1 MKNQNVGILIL
12 GVAALIGF
20 IIISFNRALTAIVNS
35 ACSHGSSCPMWGA
48 IDFQTNM
55 SAGIM
60 AFVIIIGF
68 YLVFF
73 GKETV
78 ATSVTHEEWEKIEK
92 NYERTMKNL
101 GDEEK
106 LILEKIIEAQGAIFQ
121 SDLVNKLDFS
131 KVKVTRI
138 LDRLEGR
145 NLVERRRRGMSNV
158 VILKH

>member
-1 MKNQNVGILIL
+1 MKNRNVGILIV
-12 GVAALIGF
+12 GIASLIGF
-20 IIISFNRALTAIVNS
+20 IIFSFNRALTTIVNS

-60 AFVIIIGF
+60 ALIFVIGI
-68 YLVFF
+68 YLIFF
-73 GKETV
+73 GKETG
-78 ATSVTHEEWEKIEK
+78 VTPVTQEEWEKIEK
-92 NYERTMKNL
+92 NYEGVMKTL

-106 LILEKIIEAQGAIFQ
+106 FILERVIEAQGAIFQ
-121 SDLVNKLDFS
+121 SDLVNKSEFS

-145 NLVERRRRGMSNV
+145 NLVERRRRGRSNV
-158 VILKH
+158 VVLKH

>member
-1 MKNQNVGILIL
+1 MKNRNVGILIV
-12 GVAALIGF
+12 GIASLIGF
-20 IIISFNRALTAIVNS
+20 IIFSFNRALTTIVNS

-60 AFVIIIGF
+60 ALIFVIGI
-68 YLVFF
+68 YLIFF
-73 GKETV
+73 GKETG
-78 ATSVTHEEWEKIEK
+78 VTPVTQEEWEKIEK
-92 NYERTMKNL
+92 NYEGVMKTL

-106 LILEKIIEAQGAIFQ
+106 FILERVIEAQGAIFQ
-121 SDLVNKLDFS
+121 SDLVNKSEFS

-158 VILKH
+158 VVLKH

>member
-1 MKNQNVGILIL
+1 MKNRNVGILIV
-12 GVAALIGF
+12 GIAALIGF
-20 IIISFNRALTAIVNS
+20 IIISFNRALTALVNS

-60 AFVIIIGF
+60 ALVFVIGG

-73 GKETV
+73 GKETE
-78 ATSVTHEEWEKIEK
+78 VTPVTQEEWEKIEK
-92 NYERTMKNL
+92 NYERIMNTL

-106 LILEKIIEAQGAIFQ
+106 FILEKVIEAQGAIFQ
-121 SDLVNKLDFS
+121 SDLVNKSDFS

-158 VILKH
+158 VVLKH

>member
-1 MKNQNVGILIL
+1 
-12 GVAALIGF
+12 
-20 IIISFNRALTAIVNS
+20 
-35 ACSHGSSCPMWGA
+35 MWGA

-60 AFVIIIGF
+60 ALVFVIGG

-73 GKETV
+73 GKETE
-78 ATSVTHEEWEKIEK
+78 VTPVTQEEWEKIEK
-92 NYERTMKNL
+92 NYERIMNTL

-106 LILEKIIEAQGAIFQ
+106 FILEKVIEAQGAIFQ
-121 SDLVNKLDFS
+121 SDLVNKSDFS

-158 VILKH
+158 VVLKH